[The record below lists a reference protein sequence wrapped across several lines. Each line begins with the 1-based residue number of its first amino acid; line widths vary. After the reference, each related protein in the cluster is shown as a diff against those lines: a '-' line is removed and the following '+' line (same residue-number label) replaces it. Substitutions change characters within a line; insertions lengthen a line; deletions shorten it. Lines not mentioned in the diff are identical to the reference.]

1 MSRTKTMAQNFTTE
15 INLCNE
21 ILDDVA
27 EQMDTANER
36 LLRNTERTQQ
46 LDMRSSTCGLWV
58 VVTLLFIAI
67 VVVALIQ
74 T

>member
-1 MSRTKTMAQNFTTE
+1 MAQNFTTE

-46 LDMRSSTCGLWV
+46 LDVRSGTCGLWV